1 MPVRRRDADA
11 EEDGVDP
18 HEESRAFFTDARARL
33 VREEARVAAK
43 TTTARKWGSEKEMRG
58 GDSRAA
64 SPSETVRVGIN
75 GFGRIGRLVFR
86 AAEIDT
92 PRVKVVAVNDPALS
106 DVCYARYLL
115 THDSVF
121 GRFGKSVEVAD
132 ERTLCADGRPVA
144 AFSERRLRVG
154 GRPIAVSSESDP
166 ARVNWAAAGA
176 EYVVD
181 ASGKFLRAEQLREH
195 LTGGAHKVIVTA
207 PTKDPNIPTYVVGV
221 NEHRYVVDGAP
232 DIVSN
237 ASCTTNCLAPLAKI
251 LDDAFGLRGG
261 LMTTVHA
268 LTVSQP
274 TVDAHHAKDWR
285 RGRGAFNIVPT
296 SSGAAEAL
304 GKVLPS
310 LEGKLTGFAL
320 RVPVPDVSVVD
331 LTVLLDRPASI
342 DAVRAAVKHA
352 AEGPMKG
359 IVSYVDE
366 PAVSS
371 DFIGESASC
380 VFDASACVALDQ
392 NFVKVLAWYDNEWG
406 YACRVVDLVAHM
418 ARADMAAE
426 EEALAPTKGKRTP
439 GAAKTSPAG

>member
-1 MPVRRRDADA
+1 MS
-11 EEDGVDP
+11 GGG
-18 HEESRAFFTDARARL
+18 SGSAR
-33 VREEARVAAK
+33 
-43 TTTARKWGSEKEMRG
+43 GSGAVK
-58 GDSRAA
+58 
-64 SPSETVRVGIN
+64 VGIN

-86 AAEIDT
+86 AAETNT
-92 PRVKVVAVNDPALS
+92 PDVDVVAVNDPTLS
-106 DVCYARYLL
+106 DPAYARYLL

-121 GRFGKSVEVAD
+121 GRFGGSVEVAD
-132 ERTLCADGRPVA
+132 ERTLRVDGRPVA
-144 AFSERRLRVG
+144 
-154 GRPIAVSSESDP
+154 VSSETDP
-166 ARVNWAAAGA
+166 ARVDWAAAGA

-181 ASGKFLRAEQLREH
+181 ASGKFLRSEELRKH
-195 LTGGAHKVIVTA
+195 LTGGAYKVIVTA
-207 PTKDPNIPTYVVGV
+207 PPKDPDIPTYVVGV
-221 NEHRYVVDGAP
+221 NEHRYVADGAP

-251 LDDAFGLRGG
+251 LDDAFGLRRG
-261 LMTTVHA
+261 LMTAVHA

-285 RGRGAFNIVPT
+285 RGRSAFNIVPT

-310 LEGKLTGFAL
+310 LDGKLTGFAL

-331 LTVLLDRPASI
+331 LTVLLDRPAPI

-352 AEGPMKG
+352 ADGPMKG

-380 VFDASACVALDQ
+380 VFDASACVALVDQ

-406 YACRVVDLVAHM
+406 YSCRVVDLVAHM
-418 ARADMAAE
+418 ARADAAAE
-426 EEALAPTKGKRTP
+426 LD
-439 GAAKTSPAG
+439 AKTPAKGEGSPTVAKTAPAG

>member
-1 MPVRRRDADA
+1 MS
-11 EEDGVDP
+11 GGG
-18 HEESRAFFTDARARL
+18 SGSAR
-33 VREEARVAAK
+33 
-43 TTTARKWGSEKEMRG
+43 GSGAVK
-58 GDSRAA
+58 
-64 SPSETVRVGIN
+64 VGIN

-86 AAEIDT
+86 AAETNT
-92 PRVKVVAVNDPALS
+92 PDVDVVAVNDPTLS
-106 DVCYARYLL
+106 DLAYARYLL

-121 GRFGKSVEVAD
+121 GRFGGSVEVAD
-132 ERTLCADGRPVA
+132 ERTLRVDGRPVA
-144 AFSERRLRVG
+144 
-154 GRPIAVSSESDP
+154 VSSETDP
-166 ARVNWAAAGA
+166 ARVDWAAAGA

-181 ASGKFLRAEQLREH
+181 ASGKFLRSEELRKH
-195 LTGGAHKVIVTA
+195 LTGGAYKVIVTA
-207 PTKDPNIPTYVVGV
+207 PPKDPDIPTYVVGV
-221 NEHRYVVDGAP
+221 NEHRYVADGAP

-251 LDDAFGLRGG
+251 LDDAFGLRRG
-261 LMTTVHA
+261 LMTAVHA

-274 TVDAHHAKDWR
+274 TVDSHHAKDWR
-285 RGRGAFNIVPT
+285 RGRSAFNIVPT

-310 LEGKLTGFAL
+310 LDGKLTGFAL

-331 LTVLLDRPASI
+331 LTVLLDRPAPI

-352 AEGPMKG
+352 ADGPMKG

-380 VFDASACVALDQ
+380 VFDASACVALVDQ

-406 YACRVVDLVAHM
+406 YSCRVVDLVAHM
-418 ARADMAAE
+418 ARADAAAE
-426 EEALAPTKGKRTP
+426 LD
-439 GAAKTSPAG
+439 AKTPAKGEGSPTVAKTAPAG

>member
-1 MPVRRRDADA
+1 MS
-11 EEDGVDP
+11 GGG
-18 HEESRAFFTDARARL
+18 SGSAR
-33 VREEARVAAK
+33 
-43 TTTARKWGSEKEMRG
+43 GSGAVK
-58 GDSRAA
+58 
-64 SPSETVRVGIN
+64 VGIN

-86 AAEIDT
+86 AAETNT
-92 PRVKVVAVNDPALS
+92 PDVDVVAVNDPTLS
-106 DVCYARYLL
+106 DLAYARYLL

-121 GRFGKSVEVAD
+121 GRFGGSVEVAD
-132 ERTLCADGRPVA
+132 ERTLRVDGRPVA
-144 AFSERRLRVG
+144 
-154 GRPIAVSSESDP
+154 VSSETDP
-166 ARVNWAAAGA
+166 ARVDWAAAGA

-181 ASGKFLRAEQLREH
+181 ASGKFLRSEELRKH
-195 LTGGAHKVIVTA
+195 LTGGAYKVIVTA
-207 PTKDPNIPTYVVGV
+207 PPKDPDIPTYVVGV
-221 NEHRYVVDGAP
+221 NEHRYVADGAP

-251 LDDAFGLRGG
+251 LDDAFGLRRG

-285 RGRGAFNIVPT
+285 RGRSAFNIVPT

-310 LEGKLTGFAL
+310 LDGKLTGFAL

-331 LTVLLDRPASI
+331 LTVLLDRPAPI
-342 DAVRAAVKHA
+342 DAVRAAFKHA
-352 AEGPMKG
+352 ADGPMKG

-392 NFVKVLAWYDNEWG
+392 HFVKVLAWYDNEWG
-406 YACRVVDLVAHM
+406 YSRRVVDLVAHM
-418 ARADMAAE
+418 ARADAAAE
-426 EEALAPTKGKRTP
+426 LD
-439 GAAKTSPAG
+439 AKTPAKGEGSPTVAKTAPAG

>member
-1 MPVRRRDADA
+1 
-11 EEDGVDP
+11 
-18 HEESRAFFTDARARL
+18 
-33 VREEARVAAK
+33 
-43 TTTARKWGSEKEMRG
+43 MRG
-58 GDSRAA
+58 GDSRSA
-64 SPSETVRVGIN
+64 SPPETVRVGIN

-86 AAEIDT
+86 AAETNT
-92 PRVKVVAVNDPALS
+92 PHVEVVAVNDPALS
-106 DVCYARYLL
+106 DVAYARYLL

-121 GRFGKSVEVAD
+121 GRFGKSVEVTD
-132 ERTLCADGRPVA
+132 ERTLCVD
-144 AFSERRLRVG
+144 
-154 GRPIAVSSESDP
+154 GRPIAVSSASDP
-166 ARVNWAAAGA
+166 ARVDWAAAGA

-207 PTKDPNIPTYVVGV
+207 PTKDPDIPTYVVGV
-221 NEHRYVVDGAP
+221 NEHRYVADGAP

-251 LDDAFGLRGG
+251 LDDAFGLRRG

-310 LEGKLTGFAL
+310 LDGKLTGFAL

-331 LTVLLDRPASI
+331 LTVLLDRPAPI

-392 NFVKVLAWYDNEWG
+392 NVVKVLAWYDNEWG
-406 YACRVVDLVAHM
+406 YSCRVVDLVAHM

-426 EEALAPTKGKRTP
+426 EEALAPTEGKRAVA
-439 GAAKTSPAG
+439 GVRAAHANTSLRAEK

>member
-1 MPVRRRDADA
+1 MHFKAAIDAGVHVFAEKPVA
-11 EEDGVDP
+11 
-18 HEESRAFFTDARARL
+18 TDAPG
-33 VREEARVAAK
+33 VRSVLATNEEAK
-43 TTTARKWGSEKEMRG
+43 RKNIAVVSDRDPLNLPWKEM
-58 GDSRAA
+58 
-64 SPSETVRVGIN
+64 GIDIVIE
-75 GFGRIGRLVFR
+75 GTGVFLDGPG
-86 AAEIDT
+86 AGKHIQAGAK
-92 PRVKVVAVNDPALS
+92 KVV
-106 DVCYARYLL
+106 
-115 THDSVF
+115 
-121 GRFGKSVEVAD
+121 
-132 ERTLCADGRPVA
+132 
-144 AFSERRLRVG
+144 
-154 GRPIAVSSESDP
+154 I
-166 ARVNWAAAGA
+166 
-176 EYVVD
+176 
-181 ASGKFLRAEQLREH
+181 
-195 LTGGAHKVIVTA
+195 TA
-207 PTKDPNIPTYVVGV
+207 PAKGNDIPTYVVGV
-221 NEHRYVVDGAP
+221 NEHRYVADGAP

-251 LDDAFGLRGG
+251 LDDAFGLRRG

-285 RGRGAFNIVPT
+285 RGRSAFNIVPT

-310 LEGKLTGFAL
+310 LDGKLTGFAL

-331 LTVLLDRPASI
+331 LTVLLDRPAPI

-406 YACRVVDLVAHM
+406 YSCRVVDLVAHM
-418 ARADMAAE
+418 ARAEAAAE
-426 EEALAPTKGKRTP
+426 LD
-439 GAAKTSPAG
+439 AKTPAKGEGSPTVAKTAPAG